1 LRQKDLQDEDK
12 WDELITLYQSHPAW
26 LNIIASTIIELF
38 NGKVSLFMTDEDDLF
53 LGDIELY
60 LESQLERL
68 SELEKNVINWLANQD
83 EPIDISQKPANMEVS
98 QAKFMH
104 ILQSLTRRG
113 LVEKVPRKEP
123 AKFQLNSIFQAYI
136 KSNF

>member
-1 LRQKDLQDEDK
+1 
-12 WDELITLYQSHPAW
+12 
-26 LNIIASTIIELF
+26 
-38 NGKVSLFMTDEDDLF
+38 MTGENELF
-53 LGDIELY
+53 LGDIETY

-68 SELEKNVINWLANQD
+68 SELEKNVISWLANQD

-104 ILQSLTRRG
+104 IIQSLTRRC
-113 LVEKVPRKEP
+113 LVEKVPKKEL
-123 AKFQLNSIFQAYI
+123 AKFQLNSIFKAHI